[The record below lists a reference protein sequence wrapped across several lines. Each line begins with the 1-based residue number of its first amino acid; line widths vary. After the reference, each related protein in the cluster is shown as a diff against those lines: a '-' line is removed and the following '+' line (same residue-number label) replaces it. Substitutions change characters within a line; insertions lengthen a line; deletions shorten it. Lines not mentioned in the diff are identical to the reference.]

1 MAPLRPEARASDGV
15 KREGQDDIFHSETTR
30 VTRCR
35 FEDRLAGEAKVLS
48 GLRQR
53 ITARS
58 AAELPAAFAAI
69 QTAQRAGCWIALLL
83 DYELGEWFEPALQPT
98 ARAAQ
103 DALPTPTG
111 AAQTQLKPRSR
122 LTALVFDS
130 ATIETP
136 WSLSRIVKTEA
147 KTGIE
152 TETETET
159 GTGTETGATTPASIT
174 SVTAS
179 LSQTD
184 YFDRIQKIKEWI
196 AQGEV
201 YQINSTFA
209 LNVATQGSAQ
219 QLYRQLANQHPSAHA
234 AFIEDDEQTVLSFS
248 PELFLQ
254 RHGTTLITRPM
265 KGTAPRS
272 NDPLEDQRLGQRLQA
287 STKDRAE
294 NLMIVDLLRNDLG
307 RIALPGS
314 VVAEPLFSLEAYP
327 SVWTMTSTIQ
337 ATIALETSLE
347 QILRALFPCGSITG
361 APKIAAMKRIQQTE
375 AQPRG
380 LYCGSVGWLAP
391 NGDFSL
397 NVAIRTLL
405 LKQNGSGLYH
415 VGGGIVY
422 DSVAALEWDECHW
435 KARIVID
442 RPELSQP
449 QPHPNLESPRS
460 E

>member
-1 MAPLRPEARASDGV
+1 V
-15 KREGQDDIFHSETTR
+15 IQ
-30 VTRCR
+30 CR

-58 AAELPAAFAAI
+58 SAELQAAFAAI
-69 QTAQRAGCWIALLL
+69 QAAQSAGHWIALML

-103 DALPTPTG
+103 AELPTPTG

-130 ATIETP
+130 VTIEKP
-136 WSLSRIVKTEA
+136 WSLSRIERA
-147 KTGIE
+147 KAKAKAE
-152 TETETET
+152 TETEA
-159 GTGTETGATTPASIT
+159 GTETGATRPASIT

-179 LSQTD
+179 LSQAD

-196 AQGEV
+196 TQGEV

-209 LNVATQGSAQ
+209 LNVSTQGCAQ
-219 QLYRQLANQHPSAHA
+219 ELYRQLANQHPSAHA

-272 NDPLEDQRLGQRLQA
+272 SDPLEDQRLGQRLQA
-287 STKDRAE
+287 SAKDRAE

-337 ATIALETSLE
+337 ATIAAQTSIE

-375 AQPRG
+375 TQPRG

-405 LKQNGSGLYH
+405 LKRDGSGVYH
-415 VGGGIVY
+415 VGGGIVH
-422 DSVAALEWDECHW
+422 DSVAALEWEECQW

-442 RPELSQP
+442 RPEPTQP
-449 QPHPNLESPRS
+449 LPYSNL
-460 E
+460 

>member
-1 MAPLRPEARASDGV
+1 
-15 KREGQDDIFHSETTR
+15 
-30 VTRCR
+30 VTQCR
-35 FEDRLAGEAKVLS
+35 FEDRIAGEAKVLS

-58 AAELPAAFAAI
+58 SAELQAAFAAI
-69 QTAQRAGCWIALLL
+69 QAAQSAGHWIALML

-103 DALPTPTG
+103 AELPTPTG

-130 ATIETP
+130 VTIEKP
-136 WSLSRIVKTEA
+136 WSLSRIEKAKAETEA
-147 KTGIE
+147 
-152 TETETET
+152 
-159 GTGTETGATTPASIT
+159 GTETSATTPASIT

-179 LSQTD
+179 LSQAD

-209 LNVATQGSAQ
+209 LNVSTQGSAQ
-219 QLYRQLANQHPSAHA
+219 ELYRQLANQHPSAHA
-234 AFIEDDEQTVLSFS
+234 AFIEDDEQSVLSFS

-254 RHGTTLITRPM
+254 RRGTTLITRPM

-287 STKDRAE
+287 SEKDRAE

-337 ATIALETSLE
+337 ATIAPETSLE

-361 APKIAAMKRIQQTE
+361 APKVAAMKRIQQTE

-405 LKQNGSGLYH
+405 LKQDGSGLYH
-415 VGGGIVY
+415 VGGGIVH

>member
-1 MAPLRPEARASDGV
+1 MTL
-15 KREGQDDIFHSETTR
+15 
-30 VTRCR
+30 CR
-35 FEDRLAGEAKVLS
+35 FEDRLAGEAKILS

-53 ITARS
+53 ITACS
-58 AAELPAAFAAI
+58 SAELPAAFAEI
-69 QTAQRAGCWIALLL
+69 QTAQRAGHWIALML
-83 DYELGEWFEPALQPT
+83 DYELGEWFEPTLQPT

-103 DALPTPTG
+103 AELPTPTG
-111 AAQTQLKPRSR
+111 AAQTHLKSRSR

-130 ATIETP
+130 VTIEKP
-136 WSLSRIVKTEA
+136 WGLSRVEKT
-147 KTGIE
+147 E

-159 GTGTETGATTPASIT
+159 KTETKAESAATTPASIT
-174 SVTAS
+174 SVTTS
-179 LSQTD
+179 LAQAD
-184 YFDRIQKIKEWI
+184 YFDRIHKIKEWI

-209 LNVATQGSAQ
+209 LNITTQGSVQ
-219 QLYRQLANQHPSAHA
+219 ELYRRLANQHPSAHA

-272 NDPLEDQRLGQRLQA
+272 NDPLEDQRLGQRLHA
-287 STKDRAE
+287 SVKDRAE

-307 RIALPGS
+307 RIAVPGS
-314 VVAEPLFSLEAYP
+314 VTAEPLFSLEAYP
-327 SVWTMTSTIQ
+327 SVWTMTSTVQ
-337 ATIALETSLE
+337 ATIAADTSLE
-347 QILRALFPCGSITG
+347 KILRALFPCGSITG

-380 LYCGSVGWLAP
+380 LYCGSLGWLAP

-405 LKQNGSGLYH
+405 LKQDGSGLYH
-415 VGGGIVY
+415 VGGGIVH
-422 DSVAALEWDECHW
+422 DSIAALEWDECHW

-449 QPHPNLESPRS
+449 QPHPNLEASRS
-460 E
+460 G

>member
-1 MAPLRPEARASDGV
+1 MT
-15 KREGQDDIFHSETTR
+15 Q
-30 VTRCR
+30 CR

-69 QTAQRAGCWIALLL
+69 QTAQGAGHWIALML

-103 DALPTPTG
+103 AQLPTPAG
-111 AAQTQLKPRSR
+111 AAQTHLKPRSR

-130 ATIETP
+130 VTVEKP
-136 WSLSRIVKTEA
+136 WVSSGSASAAA
-147 KTGIE
+147 K
-152 TETETET
+152 
-159 GTGTETGATTPASIT
+159 ACIT

-209 LNVATQGSAQ
+209 LNVSTQGSAQ
-219 QLYRQLANQHPSAHA
+219 ALYRQLANQHRSAHA

-254 RHGTTLITRPM
+254 RRGTTLITRPM

-272 NDPLEDQRLGQRLQA
+272 NDPLEDQRLGQHLQA
-287 STKDRAE
+287 SAKDRAE

-314 VVAEPLFSLEAYP
+314 VVAAPLFSLEAYP

-337 ATIALETSLE
+337 ATIAPETSLE

-380 LYCGSVGWLAP
+380 LYCGSLGWLAP

-405 LKQNGSGLYH
+405 LKQDGSGLYH
-415 VGGGIVY
+415 IGGGIVH
-422 DSVAALEWDECHW
+422 DSVAQLEWDECHW

-442 RPELSQP
+442 HCETK
-449 QPHPNLESPRS
+449 
-460 E
+460 

>member
-1 MAPLRPEARASDGV
+1 MTL
-15 KREGQDDIFHSETTR
+15 
-30 VTRCR
+30 CR

-58 AAELPAAFAAI
+58 SAELPAAFAAI
-69 QTAQRAGCWIALLL
+69 QTAQRAGHWIALML

-103 DALPTPTG
+103 AERPTPTG
-111 AAQTQLKPRSR
+111 AAQTHLKPHSR

-130 ATIETP
+130 ATIEKP
-136 WSLSRIVKTEA
+136 WSLSLIEKTEA
-147 KTGIE
+147 KAKAKAKAKDN
-152 TETETET
+152 TETETEAET
-159 GTGTETGATTPASIT
+159 GTVTEAQTETGATTPASIT
-174 SVTAS
+174 SVSTS
-179 LSQTD
+179 LSKAD
-184 YFDRIQKIKEWI
+184 YFDRIHKIKEWI
-196 AQGEV
+196 LQGEV

-209 LNVATQGSAQ
+209 LNVSTQGSAQ
-219 QLYRQLANQHPSAHA
+219 ELYRQLANQHPSAHA

-254 RHGTTLITRPM
+254 RRGTTLITRPM

-272 NDPLEDQRLGQRLQA
+272 NDPLEDHRLGQRLQA
-287 STKDRAE
+287 SAKDRAE

-314 VVAEPLFSLEAYP
+314 VVADPLFSLEAYP

-337 ATIALETSLE
+337 ATIAPETSLE
-347 QILRALFPCGSITG
+347 TILRALFPCGSITG

-375 AQPRG
+375 TQARG

-391 NGDFSL
+391 SGDFSL

-405 LKQNGSGLYH
+405 LNQDGSGVYN
-415 VGGGIVY
+415 VGGGIVH

-449 QPHPNLESPRS
+449 QPHQNLESARS

>member
-1 MAPLRPEARASDGV
+1 
-15 KREGQDDIFHSETTR
+15 
-30 VTRCR
+30 VTQCR

-58 AAELPAAFAAI
+58 SAELQAAFAAI
-69 QTAQRAGCWIALLL
+69 QAAQSAGHWIALML

-103 DALPTPTG
+103 AELPTPTG

-130 ATIETP
+130 VTIEKP
-136 WSLSRIVKTEA
+136 WSLSRIEQAKAKAEAETEA
-147 KTGIE
+147 E
-152 TETETET
+152 TEA
-159 GTGTETGATTPASIT
+159 GTETGATRPASIT

-179 LSQTD
+179 LSQAD

-209 LNVATQGSAQ
+209 LNVSTQGSAQ
-219 QLYRQLANQHPSAHA
+219 ELYRQLANQHPSAHA

-254 RHGTTLITRPM
+254 RRGTTLITRPM

-272 NDPLEDQRLGQRLQA
+272 NDPLEDQRFGQRLQA
-287 STKDRAE
+287 SAKDRAE

-337 ATIALETSLE
+337 ATIAATTSLE
-347 QILRALFPCGSITG
+347 TILRALFPCGSITG

-375 AQPRG
+375 TQARG
-380 LYCGSVGWLAP
+380 LYCGSLGWLEP

-405 LKQNGSGLYH
+405 LKQDGSGLYH
-415 VGGGIVY
+415 VGGGIVH

-442 RPELSQP
+442 RPEPTQP
-449 QPHPNLESPRS
+449 LPYSNL
-460 E
+460 

>member
-1 MAPLRPEARASDGV
+1 MTL
-15 KREGQDDIFHSETTR
+15 
-30 VTRCR
+30 CR

-58 AAELPAAFAAI
+58 SIELPAAFAAI
-69 QTAQRAGCWIALLL
+69 QAAQSAGYWIALML

-98 ARAAQ
+98 VPAARAIP
-103 DALPTPTG
+103 PTPTG
-111 AAQTQLKPRSR
+111 AAQTHLKPRSR

-130 ATIETP
+130 VTIEEP
-136 WSLSRIVKTEA
+136 WSPSRIEKTEA
-147 KTGIE
+147 KSRAKTEAGIE
-152 TETETET
+152 TVSETETH
-159 GTGTETGATTPASIT
+159 ATTPASIT

-179 LSQTD
+179 LSQAE

-209 LNVATQGSAQ
+209 LNVSTQGSAQ
-219 QLYRQLANQHPSAHA
+219 ELYRQLANQHPSAHA

-254 RHGTTLITRPM
+254 RRGTTLITRPM

-287 STKDRAE
+287 SAKDRAE

-327 SVWTMTSTIQ
+327 SVWTMTSTIK
-337 ATIALETSLE
+337 ATITPETSLE
-347 QILRALFPCGSITG
+347 QILQALFPCGSITG

-375 AQPRG
+375 TQARG
-380 LYCGSVGWLAP
+380 LYCGSLGWLAP

-405 LKQNGSGLYH
+405 LKPDGSGLYH
-415 VGGGIVY
+415 VGGGIVH

-449 QPHPNLESPRS
+449 QPPPNLDSLRS

>member
-1 MAPLRPEARASDGV
+1 MTV
-15 KREGQDDIFHSETTR
+15 
-30 VTRCR
+30 CR

-58 AAELPAAFAAI
+58 SAELPAAFAAI
-69 QTAQRAGCWIALLL
+69 QAAQSAGHWIALLL
-83 DYELGEWFEPALQPT
+83 DYELGEWLEPTLQPT
-98 ARAAQ
+98 AS
-103 DALPTPTG
+103 T
-111 AAQTQLKPRSR
+111 AQTRLHPHSR

-130 ATIETP
+130 VAIEKPWDRLVSPSAT
-136 WSLSRIVKTEA
+136 SEA
-147 KTGIE
+147 C
-152 TETETET
+152 
-159 GTGTETGATTPASIT
+159 IT
-174 SVTAS
+174 AVTAS
-179 LSQTD
+179 LSRAD
-184 YFDRIQKIKEWI
+184 YFERIHKIKEWI

-209 LNVATQGSAQ
+209 LSVSTQGSAQ
-219 QLYRQLANQHPSAHA
+219 ALYRQLANQHPSAHA
-234 AFIEDDEQTVLSFS
+234 AFIEDDEQTILSFS

-254 RHGTTLITRPM
+254 RRGTALITRPM
-265 KGTAPRS
+265 KGTAPRAD
-272 NDPLEDQRLGQRLQA
+272 DPLEDQRLGQRLQA

-307 RIALPGS
+307 RIATPGT
-314 VVAEPLFSLEAYP
+314 VIAEPLFSLEAYP
-327 SVWTMTSTIQ
+327 SVWTMTSTVQ
-337 ATIALETSLE
+337 ASIAAQTSLE

-375 AQPRG
+375 TQPRG
-380 LYCGSVGWLAP
+380 LYCGSIGWLAP

-405 LKQNGSGLYH
+405 LNQDGSGLYH

-442 RPELSQP
+442 KPEPTPPL
-449 QPHPNLESPRS
+449 PNSNL
-460 E
+460 

>member
-1 MAPLRPEARASDGV
+1 MATVRLETSASDGV
-15 KREGQDDIFHSETTR
+15 NRER
-30 VTRCR
+30 VGSLVPHKATGVTLCR
-35 FEDRLAGEAKVLS
+35 FEDRLAGEAKVFS

-58 AAELPAAFAAI
+58 AAELPDAFSAI
-69 QTAQRAGCWIALLL
+69 QAAQSAGHWVALML
-83 DYELGEWFEPALQPT
+83 DYELGEWFEPTLRATTRGLAGQLSTPE
-98 ARAAQ
+98 ARSQ
-103 DALPTPTG
+103 
-111 AAQTQLKPRSR
+111 QTRSKARSR

-130 ATIETP
+130 ATIEKP
-136 WSLSRIVKTEA
+136 WNDSRVED
-147 KTGIE
+147 
-152 TETETET
+152 TETT
-159 GTGTETGATTPASIT
+159 TGATSPASIT
-174 SVTAS
+174 SVTTS
-179 LSQTD
+179 LSKAD
-184 YFDRIQKIKEWI
+184 YFDRIHKIKEWI

-201 YQINSTFA
+201 YQVNSTFA

-219 QLYRQLANQHPSAHA
+219 ELYRKLANQHPSAHA

-254 RHGTTLITRPM
+254 RRGTTLITRPM

-272 NDPLEDQRLGQRLQA
+272 SDPLEDQRLGQRLQA
-287 STKDRAE
+287 SAKDRAE

-307 RIALPGS
+307 RIATPGT
-314 VVAEPLFSLEAYP
+314 VIAEPLFSLEAYP

-337 ATIALETSLE
+337 ATIGATTSLE

-375 AQPRG
+375 TQSRG
-380 LYCGSVGWLAP
+380 LYCGSLGWLAP

-405 LKQNGSGLYH
+405 LKKDGRGLYH
-415 VGGGIVY
+415 VGGGIVH
-422 DSVAALEWDECHW
+422 DSVAALEWDECQW

-442 RPELSQP
+442 RPEPTQP
-449 QPHPNLESPRS
+449 LPYSSL
-460 E
+460 

>member
-1 MAPLRPEARASDGV
+1 MV
-15 KREGQDDIFHSETTR
+15 KSAVAGSEPSRNIFHRGATG
-30 VTRCR
+30 VTQCR

-53 ITARS
+53 IS
-58 AAELPAAFAAI
+58 ACSSAELPAAFAAM
-69 QTAQRAGCWIALLL
+69 QTAQGAGHWIALML

-103 DALPTPTG
+103 AQLPTPAD
-111 AAQTQLKPRSR
+111 AAQTHLKPRSR

-130 ATIETP
+130 VTVEKP
-136 WSLSRIVKTEA
+136 WVSSGSASAAA
-147 KTGIE
+147 K
-152 TETETET
+152 
-159 GTGTETGATTPASIT
+159 ACIT

-209 LNVATQGSAQ
+209 LNVSTQGSAQ
-219 QLYRQLANQHPSAHA
+219 ALYRQLANQHPSAHA

-254 RHGTTLITRPM
+254 RRGTTLITRPM

-287 STKDRAE
+287 SAKDRAE

-314 VVAEPLFSLEAYP
+314 VVAAPLFSLEAYP

-337 ATIALETSLE
+337 ATIAPETSLE

-380 LYCGSVGWLAP
+380 LYCGSLGWLAP

-405 LKQNGSGLYH
+405 LKQDGSGLYH
-415 VGGGIVY
+415 IGGGIVH
-422 DSVAALEWDECHW
+422 DSVAQLEWDECHW

-442 RPELSQP
+442 HCETK
-449 QPHPNLESPRS
+449 
-460 E
+460 

>member
-1 MAPLRPEARASDGV
+1 
-15 KREGQDDIFHSETTR
+15 
-30 VTRCR
+30 VTLCR

-53 ITARS
+53 ITACS
-58 AAELPAAFAAI
+58 SAELPAAFAAI
-69 QTAQRAGCWIALLL
+69 QTAQRAGYWIALML
-83 DYELGEWFEPALQPT
+83 DYELGEWFEPTLQPT

-103 DALPTPTG
+103 TELPTPTG
-111 AAQTQLKPRSR
+111 AAQTHLKPRSR

-130 ATIETP
+130 ATIEKP
-136 WSLSRIVKTEA
+136 WSLSRIEKAEA
-147 KTGIE
+147 
-152 TETETET
+152 ET
-159 GTGTETGATTPASIT
+159 GTEAETATATGTETETGATTPASIT
-174 SVTAS
+174 SVTTS
-179 LSQTD
+179 LSQAD
-184 YFDRIQKIKEWI
+184 YFDRIRKIKEWI
-196 AQGEV
+196 VQGEV

-209 LNVATQGSAQ
+209 LNVSTQGSAQ

-234 AFIEDDEQTVLSFS
+234 AFIEDDAQTVLSFS

-254 RHGTTLITRPM
+254 RYGTTLVTRPM

-272 NDPLEDQRLGQRLQA
+272 SDPFEDQQLAQRLQA
-287 STKDRAE
+287 SDKDRAE

-307 RIALPGS
+307 RIAIPGS

-337 ATIALETSLE
+337 AQIAAETSLE

-380 LYCGSVGWLAP
+380 LYCGSLGWLAP

-405 LKQNGSGLYH
+405 LRQDGSGLYH
-415 VGGGIVY
+415 VGGGIVH

-435 KARIVID
+435 KARIVIA
-442 RPELSQP
+442 RPEPTQSLSY
-449 QPHPNLESPRS
+449 
-460 E
+460 